1 MSANRAGALSI
12 LLDAEGRY
20 STGGEA
26 LEGEAAPNHLVA
38 SLADA
43 ARVLREVYDV
53 RPPEKL
59 AWRTPEVPLAAGAA
73 G

>member
-12 LLDAEGRY
+12 LLDAEDRY
-20 STGGEA
+20 SAGGEV
-26 LEGEAAPNHLVA
+26 LEGEAAPSHLVA
-38 SLADA
+38 SLAHA
-43 ARVLREVYDV
+43 QRTLREVYDV

-59 AWRTPEVPLAAGAA
+59 AGRPADIPLAAGAA

>member
-20 STGGEA
+20 GAGGEA
-26 LEGEAAPNHLVA
+26 LEGEAAPSHRVA
-38 SLADA
+38 SLADVQ
-43 ARVLREVYDV
+43 RVLREVYDV
-53 RPPEKL
+53 WPPEKL
-59 AWRTPEVPLAAGAA
+59 AGRAPEVPLAAGAV

>member
-20 STGGEA
+20 GAGGEA
-26 LEGEAAPNHLVA
+26 LEGEAVPSHRVA
-38 SLADA
+38 SLADVE
-43 ARVLREVYDV
+43 RLLREAYDV

-59 AWRTPEVPLAAGAA
+59 AGRAPDIPLAAGAV